1 MLPEQRD
8 AAYLLDMLPINQLKP
23 LISPCL
29 D

>member
-8 AAYLLDMLPINQLKP
+8 AAYVLDMLLLNQLKP